1 VLYLT
6 TPPHFRLTTTVRS
19 HGWYDLPPFE
29 FDPAGPRLHTAMA
42 DGERAID
49 VVIEQADEG
58 RLAVRCRPADR
69 AACRR
74 VAQAVSEMLRLGEDL
89 SDFYALTDGQP
100 GLDWA
105 RRQGGGRLLRAPTAF
120 EDAVKMLLT
129 TNCSWALTRV
139 MTERLVGE
147 LGPRAPSGRRAF
159 PTPAALA
166 GRQEGWYREVVR
178 AGYRS
183 RYLVELAERV
193 ASGSVDLEAP
203 RRRLQD
209 RPSAA
214 SPSHDGQ
221 GGAGWREELLALP
234 GIGPYAAD
242 NLLRLYGVYD
252 RLGID
257 SWCRAQLRPLL
268 PRARNLDR
276 AAERRYARFGRF
288 AGLAMWVELTRR
300 WHDPESVG

>member
-1 VLYLT
+1 MVLFLK
-6 TPPHFRLTTTVRS
+6 TPPHFRLATTIRS
-19 HGWYDLPPFE
+19 HGWYDLAPFE
-29 FDPAGPRLHTAMA
+29 FDPAGPRLHTALT

-69 AACRR
+69 AACRL
-74 VAQAVSEMLRLGEDL
+74 VAQAVSEMLRLSEDL
-89 SDFYALTDGQP
+89 SDFYTLTDGQP

-105 RRQGGGRLLRAPTAF
+105 RRHGGGRLLRAPTAF
-120 EDAVKMLLT
+120 EDTVKMLLT

-159 PTPAALA
+159 PTPATLA
-166 GRQEGWYREVVR
+166 ARQESWYREVVR

-193 ASGSVDLEAP
+193 ASGSVDLEPP
-203 RRRLQD
+203 RRHLQT
-209 RPSAA
+209 PAA
-214 SPSHDGQ
+214 SPPHGPSGT
-221 GGAGWREELLALP
+221 AWREALLALP

-300 WHDPESVG
+300 WHEPEQDPV